1 MPKRALRPFLVLA
14 AASLVVA
21 GPAIAR
27 DAPLVNPSGIPVPWS
42 KSRAPT
48 LEEIGGAIVKGCG
61 VRGWSCSITKPGE
74 IRAVLHVRQHMAES
88 RIDYDTKTFS
98 VTYVD
103 SKELRYDPV
112 KNEIHRKYN
121 GWVNNLIADINT
133 SIASVP

>member
-1 MPKRALRPFLVLA
+1 MPNKAFRPFMLLA
-14 AASLVVA
+14 AAALLAA
-21 GPAIAR
+21 GPAMAR
-27 DAPLVNPSGIPVPWS
+27 DALLVNPSGIPVPWS

-48 LEEIGGAIVKGCG
+48 LEEIGGAIVKGCS

-103 SKELRYDPV
+103 SQELRYDPV

-121 GWVNNLIADINT
+121 GWVDNLIADINT
-133 SIASVP
+133 SIASLP